1 MLIKI
6 FKSLVPVL
14 AIVGIVFALSPSVAQ
29 AHEKLVIQ
37 VNSNDKTIMTYALNV
52 AANVTKYYQD
62 LGEETPDIEIV
73 AFGPGLHMLRADTSP
88 VKQRME
94 GFLAGSF
101 PNVTFAAC
109 GNTMQKMTKKE
120 GKVPELLTGVTNV
133 PAGVIRI
140 MELQDLGYN
149 YIKS

>member
-1 MLIKI
+1 VFTKSFKI
-6 FKSLVPVL
+6 LTAAL
-14 AIVGIVFALSPSVAQ
+14 AIVGAVTALATNVAQ
-29 AHEKLVIQ
+29 AHQKLVIQ
-37 VNSNDKTIMTYALNV
+37 VNTKDAKTMNIALNN

-88 VKQRME
+88 VKKRME

-101 PNVTFAAC
+101 PNVSFAAC
-109 GNTMQKMTKKE
+109 GNTMKKMAKKE
-120 GKVPELLTGVTNV
+120 GKAPELLSGVNNV

-140 MELQDLGYN
+140 MELQGSGYK
-149 YIKS
+149 YIRP